1 MAHNDAS
8 SAARPASERNMSK
21 GCVSGAPAGV
31 SHQVDVNGRSTLTD
45 LSGVAP
51 MRKPSVFPQRRIVQ
65 TALVLVALSACDSK
79 EVGTSASMVSTD
91 SARPVVG
98 SVGGGAA
105 TSDFSARD
113 EAHAEKLMA
122 REAMA
127 PTAAP
132 APAAQRNSAGAAR
145 SDVSLGTPI
154 PAIDPTGAM
163 LVRHGQ
169 ASIEVKA
176 VDDAVSRMRQTAAQ
190 FGGFVANTALR
201 TGKDEE
207 RSAILQLRIPS
218 AQFDGVVGA
227 LSQLGKVESV
237 SVNAEDVA
245 EEYVDLGARAAN
257 ARLVELLATRTGKL
271 SDVLT
276 VEQELARVRQET
288 ERYDAR
294 LRWLERRASLSS
306 LDVTIHEKLP
316 LIDSPRGRGPI
327 LEAFAEAWERMVGV
341 IAWFIASLGI
351 LLPLGV
357 IIGAGVVIGRRIL
370 RGGTPPGVP
379 LA

>member
-1 MAHNDAS
+1 MIQTVL
-8 SAARPASERNMSK
+8 AA
-21 GCVSGAPAGV
+21 
-31 SHQVDVNGRSTLTD
+31 L
-45 LSGVAP
+45 
-51 MRKPSVFPQRRIVQ
+51 
-65 TALVLVALSACDSK
+65 ALSACNSKQAADSTAL
-79 EVGTSASMVSTD
+79 GDGQS
-91 SARPVVG
+91 RPTVG
-98 SVGGGAA
+98 SVGGGAVSA
-105 TSDFSARD
+105 DFSARD
-113 EAHAEKLMA
+113 EAHAEKLVA
-122 REAMA
+122 REMA
-127 PTAAP
+127 VAVPASAP
-132 APAAQRNSAGAAR
+132 APAAQSNAAGVTR
-145 SDVSLGTPI
+145 GDVSLGTPI

-169 ASIEVKA
+169 ASIEVKT

-201 TGKDEE
+201 TGKDEQ
-207 RSAILQLRIPS
+207 RSAMLQLRIPS

-245 EEYVDLGARAAN
+245 EEYVDLGARLAN
-257 ARLVELLATRTGKL
+257 ARRVEARLAEMLATRTGKL

-276 VEQELARVRQET
+276 VEQELARVRQEA
-288 ERYDAR
+288 ERYEAR
-294 LRWLERRASLSS
+294 IRWLERRASLSS
-306 LDVTIHEKLP
+306 LDVSIHEKIP

-341 IAWFIASLGI
+341 VAWLIASLGV

-357 IIGAGVVIGRRIL
+357 ILGIGFVIGRRIL

-379 LA
+379 LG